1 MTQRRM
7 TQRRATF
14 ERARVSSTADPG
26 TDRGASQ
33 RAGRVTGKGII
44 ENLVSSAGMTVNE
57 AAHDRARGLTL
68 VTAAGSAVFTVLLF
82 GGYAQVGSEL
92 ALAQAADSLLDC
104 LALGV
109 LAWTVRVA
117 RTPADAGHPFGH
129 APAEPIG
136 ALVTAVFAG
145 VLGLEVGRS
154 AVLSLLHPEPWN
166 PSGALLLMFGG
177 KAAFKA
183 IVWLTAR
190 RGDGPALRALA
201 VDARNDVTTSLV
213 AFTGYFAARW
223 GYPQV
228 DAALAVPLALWIL
241 YSGIGLARE
250 NIHLLMGAAPP
261 EERQAEFLRLAAS
274 VPGIVDAHHLRAH
287 YLGTALFVHVH
298 VVVDSQRSV
307 GDAHDLAERVRE
319 RIEAEPDVVACSVH
333 IDVNALHGSDPFEA

>member
-1 MTQRRM
+1 ASRTSSRAGASAHVRLRSEDGEMGAFMGKAVVEVRRRQMQKAAEPSGRRGTSTQRKRAQKRAAGAHTRATRRTARRRITGPRITGRRM
-7 TQRRATF
+7 TQRRATL

-145 VLGLEVGRS
+145 VLGLE
-154 AVLSLLHPEPWN
+154 
-166 PSGALLLMFGG
+166 
-177 KAAFKA
+177 
-183 IVWLTAR
+183 
-190 RGDGPALRALA
+190 
-201 VDARNDVTTSLV
+201 
-213 AFTGYFAARW
+213 
-223 GYPQV
+223 
-228 DAALAVPLALWIL
+228 
-241 YSGIGLARE
+241 
-250 NIHLLMGAAPP
+250 
-261 EERQAEFLRLAAS
+261 
-274 VPGIVDAHHLRAH
+274 
-287 YLGTALFVHVH
+287 
-298 VVVDSQRSV
+298 
-307 GDAHDLAERVRE
+307 
-319 RIEAEPDVVACSVH
+319 
-333 IDVNALHGSDPFEA
+333 